1 MSYFVGLDVA
11 LRSLALCVV
20 DGGGKVVLEKTM
32 PCEVNDIVDCLRK
45 FGKPIEMVGLE
56 AGTMSQHLYHGLCAE
71 GFDVVCME
79 ARQVSAA
86 LSAMRNKT
94 DKNDA
99 CGIAQVVRSGWYNP
113 VHVKSRASHYDR
125 ALLTSRKTV
134 LRKCIDLENEIRG
147 LFKAFGIRL
156 PKTLRRYNFNREV
169 RPIIEADEGLSHALL
184 PMLDAH
190 EMLLKVFKELNRRVI
205 KAARQDEV
213 CERLMSVPGVGEMTA
228 LSFKAAIDD
237 PTRFTSSRNVG
248 AHFGLTP
255 RRFQSGEMDNLGR
268 ISRAG
273 DASVR
278 SYLYS
283 AANSMLTRSGNFSSL
298 KAWGMRLMKSK
309 GRKRATVAVARKLA
323 VILHRIWLDDTKF
336 CWNQQEVP
344 A

>member
-11 LRSLALCVV
+11 LRSLALCII
-20 DGGGKVVLEKTM
+20 DSKGKIVLEKALQ
-32 PCEVNDIVDCLRK
+32 CGVEEVCACLRQFDK
-45 FGKPIEMVGLE
+45 RIELIGFE
-56 AGTMSQHLYHGLCAE
+56 AGTMSQHLFHGLRAE
-71 GFDVVCME
+71 GFQVVCME

-99 CGIAQVVRSGWYNP
+99 RGIAQVVRSGWYNP
-113 VHVKSRASHYDR
+113 VHMKSRASHYER

-134 LRKCIDLENEIRG
+134 LNKCLDLENEIRG

-156 PKTLRRYNFNREV
+156 PKTIKHYNFDREV
-169 RPIIEADEGLSHALL
+169 RPIIEADEGLSHALQ

-190 EMLLKVFKELNRRVI
+190 EVLLRAFAELDRRV
-205 KAARQDEV
+205 KMDARRDEV
-213 CERLMSVPGVGEMTA
+213 CARLMTVPGVGEITA

-237 PTRFTSSRNVG
+237 PTRFRSSRSVG

-278 SYLYS
+278 ANLYS
-283 AANSMLTRSGNFSSL
+283 AANSLLTRSRHPSRL
-298 KAWGMRLMKSK
+298 KSWGMRLMRKK
-309 GRKRATVAVARKLA
+309 GRRRATVALARKLA
-323 VILHRIWLDDTKF
+323 VILHRMWVDSTKF
-336 CWNQQEVP
+336 RWNEPEVT